1 MLKPCSVVLPAGSLL
16 SIDGPLLAGGRSI
29 YRFHLDTPIPFTQSF
44 KATITRGSANNLS
57 SIAYWYQSEPHA
69 APPPLPPV
77 EHRLPTLQPVGGPG
91 NAAGGPAR
99 VAETVTD
106 RPSQHASHKGDDR
119 SLGQH
124 QMRES
129 VIRLMMLIMHQR

>member
-1 MLKPCSVVLPAGSLL
+1 MP
-16 SIDGPLLAGGRSI
+16 
-29 YRFHLDTPIPFTQSF
+29 Q
-44 KATITRGSANNLS
+44 
-57 SIAYWYQSEPHA
+57 
-69 APPPLPPV
+69 
-77 EHRLPTLQPVGGPG
+77 
-91 NAAGGPAR
+91 GGPAR